1 MEVFLH
7 GCIARISRK
16 NKPDDNVLIVCAV
29 ETNYKLLYI
38 CTHILREAG
47 DNAYIVMDKNR
58 EGEFK
63 EFLEKLLPQPFE
75 AEESEIVDKVVKGEI
90 ALEAEENILTKESV
104 WLIRFNYDKWQ
115 LDSLFIILFVW
126 EYRYDTWWQYFR
138 RSMAYHQ
145 FYDHELN

>member
-1 MEVFLH
+1 
-7 GCIARISRK
+7 
-16 NKPDDNVLIVCAV
+16 
-29 ETNYKLLYI
+29 
-38 CTHILREAG
+38 LREAG

-104 WLIRFNYDKWQ
+104 
-115 LDSLFIILFVW
+115 
-126 EYRYDTWWQYFR
+126 
-138 RSMAYHQ
+138 
-145 FYDHELN
+145 